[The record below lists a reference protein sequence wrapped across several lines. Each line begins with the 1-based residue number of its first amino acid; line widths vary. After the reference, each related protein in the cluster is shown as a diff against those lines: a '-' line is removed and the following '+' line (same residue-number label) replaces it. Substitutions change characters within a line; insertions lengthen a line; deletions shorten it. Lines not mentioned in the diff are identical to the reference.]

1 MQVYPLALSRG
12 FAGLGAT
19 PYHMDVM
26 WTMLVPALALLYIPA
41 ERIMPAGV
49 RLRSYLQLNDPAV
62 EHRRF
67 WWRWQPVLWADAIRI
82 ALAIWLVEFA
92 LAPDPGAGEARV
104 TLILGVLLLPGIIL
118 QMVTRRKAGAMFAPV
133 GYALAALCVL
143 LPPITALQVAVISI
157 VALGAIRY
165 FDAFFLGGGAASL
178 ALGLLPGAPR
188 LSALLVAAVFI
199 LPVLL
204 AAMFSC
210 KLVLP
215 VRSRAKSVHPE
226 PLR

>member
-1 MQVYPLALSRG
+1 
-12 FAGLGAT
+12 
-19 PYHMDVM
+19 M
-26 WTMLVPALALLYIPA
+26 WTMLVPAVVLLYYPA
-41 ERIMPAGV
+41 GRIMPADMK
-49 RLRSYLQLNDPAV
+49 LRSYHQLNDPAV

-67 WWRWQPVLWADAIRI
+67 WWRWQPVLWVDAVRI
-82 ALAIWLVEFA
+82 ALGIWLVKFA
-92 LAPDPGAGEARV
+92 LAPVLGAGEAQV
-104 TLILGVLLLPGIIL
+104 TLILGTLLLPGITL
-118 QMVTRRKAGAMFAPV
+118 QMVTRRKDGAMFAPV

-143 LPPITALQVAVISI
+143 LPPISALQVAVISI

-165 FDAFFLGGGAASL
+165 FDAFFLGGGVASM
-178 ALGLLPGAPR
+178 ALGLLPGAPK

-204 AAMFSC
+204 AAMLRC

-215 VRSRAKSVHPE
+215 VSSRAKVVHSE